1 MTETVYRLLPSGDPA
16 SGMAPSDVTAPH
28 QFTGADSTELNATT
42 FETPLEAGDGSVST
56 GVWLCAPCRCD
67 IASYPVHEMMTI
79 IEGSVTVT
87 TADGKAETFTAGD
100 SFFIAKGTRCVWEIT
115 QTLRKFYM
123 IAA

>member
-1 MTETVYRLLPSGDPA
+1 MTDTVYRLLPGGDPA

-28 QFTGADSTELNATT
+28 QFTGADTTELNATF
-42 FETPLEAGDGSVST
+42 FETADGAIST

-87 TADGKAETFTAGD
+87 TADGKAETFTTGD
-100 SFFIAKGTRCVWEIT
+100 SFFIAKGTRCIWEIT